1 MTALAVVQLLVYLG
15 VILALAKPLGIYMAR
30 VYEGRPCGL
39 DRVLGP
45 VERFLYRI
53 SGVKPGDEMDW
64 KRYAVS
70 MLLFNVLGC
79 SSSTRCSGCRARCP
93 STPAHFP
100 RSPPTSPST
109 PRSRS

>member
-1 MTALAVVQLLVYLG
+1 MTALAVVQLLIYLG

-53 SGVKPGDEMDW
+53 
-64 KRYAVS
+64 
-70 MLLFNVLGC
+70 
-79 SSSTRCSGCRARCP
+79 
-93 STPAHFP
+93 
-100 RSPPTSPST
+100 
-109 PRSRS
+109 